1 MRIWLARARASIL
14 WLRDRSGA
22 VDVFEDVVPVAVT
35 MGGESTHQRQTIK
48 EKRPIHLYLNLRS
61 RCIEV
66 GGWSRARLQGFWA
79 PFRGRRTLA
88 AKGPQRQPATAL
100 ERPSTARENAAQ
112 APAAACRPLAI
123 LAPAAGSRKLS
134 VPTATSVA
142 PTSSSSRA
150 SQALR
155 TPPMPTTGIRTR
167 AATAATCASATT
179 RTAGPESPPVP
190 PPSHGGR
197 RAEAPCGAGWPRGAS
212 AVARSVLISDTA

>member
-48 EKRPIHLYLNLRS
+48 EKCPIHLYLNLRS

-88 AKGPQRQPATAL
+88 AKGPPRQPATAL
-100 ERPSTARENAAQ
+100 ERPSKARANAAQ

-123 LAPAAGSRKLS
+123 LAP
-134 VPTATSVA
+134 
-142 PTSSSSRA
+142 
-150 SQALR
+150 
-155 TPPMPTTGIRTR
+155 
-167 AATAATCASATT
+167 AATCASATT

-212 AVARSVLISDTA
+212 AVARSVLISDTASAPPSLSL